1 MPVWAWLIIGL
12 LAVGVIP
19 ALWLLDRLGLW
30 LEDRGWLYYRKKK
43 PSSSPMS
50 AWVAAQQFIESGVK
64 HVVQVSQERRNEGN
78 QGADRDRLLANIL
91 AALDATPVNPEE
103 IRLYLVIAKR
113 EGLDW
118 KELFEEAVRVQ
129 RSARPDRVDL
139 IPRLEDVAPRD

>member
-1 MPVWAWLIIGL
+1 MSVWAWLIVGL
-12 LAVGVIP
+12 LAIGLIP

-43 PSSSPMS
+43 PRSSPMS
-50 AWVAAQQFIESGVK
+50 AWVAAQQFIEPGVK

-91 AALDATPVNPEE
+91 AAMDATPVNPEE
-103 IRLYLVIAKR
+103 TRFYLVIAKR

-118 KELFEEAVRVQ
+118 EELFEEAVRVQ

-139 IPRLEDVAPRD
+139 IPRLEDVAPRE